1 MRRLLIVLSVCA
13 LSITI
18 AAPVGAAPPGAR
30 GDAHVAQGPHLPDP
44 APCPGCYAPA
54 LRTSWQ
60 WQLQGTIDTSIA
72 VDMFDIDG
80 FDSSASLIDDLHT
93 AGSAVVCYF
102 SAGSW
107 EDWRP
112 DADDFPRRVKGR
124 SNGWPGEKW
133 LDIRKIGVLGPIM
146 RARLDMCAAKGF
158 DAVEFDN
165 VDGYQNRTGFPLTGA
180 DQLAYDVFLAN
191 QAHLRGMSAVLKN
204 DVGQIRALLPYFDF
218 ALNEQCHQYHEC
230 DRLSRF
236 VDAGKAVFGVE
247 YKLAKSEF
255 CHAANAANFNFL
267 KKKLSLRV
275 WRSPCR
281 PD

>member
-1 MRRLLIVLSVCA
+1 MRRLLLVLSLCA
-13 LSITI
+13 LSVTI
-18 AAPVGAAPPGAR
+18 ATPAGASPPKA
-30 GDAHVAQGPHLPDP
+30 PHLPDP

-80 FDSSASLIDDLHT
+80 FDSSATLIDDLHT
-93 AGSAVVCYF
+93 AGSSVVCYI

-112 DADDFPRRVKGR
+112 DAGEFPARVKGR
-124 SNGWPGEKW
+124 TNGWPGERW
-133 LDIRKIGVLGPIM
+133 LDVRKIGVLGPIM
-146 RARLDMCAAKGF
+146 KARMDMCATKGF

-165 VDGYQNRTGFPLTGA
+165 VDGYQNHTGFPLTSGN
-180 DQLAYDVFLAN
+180 QLTYNVFLAN
-191 QAHLRGMSAVLKN
+191 QAHRRGLSAVLKN

-230 DRLSRF
+230 DRLNRF
-236 VDAGKAVFGVE
+236 VNAGKAVFGVE

-255 CHAANAANFNFL
+255 CPQSNAANFNFL